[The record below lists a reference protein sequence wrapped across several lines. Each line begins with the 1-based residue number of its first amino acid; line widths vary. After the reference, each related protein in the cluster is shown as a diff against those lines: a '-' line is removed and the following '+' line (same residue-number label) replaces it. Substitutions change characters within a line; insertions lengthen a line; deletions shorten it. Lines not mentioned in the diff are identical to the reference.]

1 MMEYQQNWTIIM
13 DYWPLFLDGIGTTL
27 QISGLALLFSIPI
40 GLVLGL
46 CRISKKRSIS
56 ILAGAYIEVIRGIPL
71 LVLLLWVFFV
81 LGKYLNLGP
90 YWSAVSTMAAFSGAF
105 IAEIVRAG
113 IQSIPKEQ
121 MEAARSLGM
130 SYFQA
135 MQFVILPQALRK
147 MLPPLASQYIIL
159 IKDSSLV
166 SVISVVDLTLVAKNV
181 VATSF
186 RSIEVWT
193 FVAFL
198 YFLISFIL
206 SRIVRIIEKKY
217 SKMGD

>member
-1 MMEYQQNWTIIM
+1 MEYQPNWTVIS
-13 DYWPLFLDGIGTTL
+13 DYLPLFLDGVVLTL

-40 GLVLGL
+40 GLILGL
-46 CRISKKRSIS
+46 CRISKIRAVS
-56 ILAGAYIEVIRGIPL
+56 ILAGAYIEIMRGIPL

-81 LGKYLNLGP
+81 LGKFLNLSP
-90 YWSAVSTMAAFSGAF
+90 YWSAVLTLAAYSGAF
-105 IAEIVRAG
+105 VAEIVRAG
-113 IQSIPKEQ
+113 IQSVPREQ

-135 MQFVILPQALRK
+135 MKFVILPQALRK

-186 RSIEVWT
+186 RSLEVWT

-198 YFLISFIL
+198 YFIMSFTL
-206 SRIVRIIEKKY
+206 SRIVRVLEKKL
-217 SKMGD
+217 SVMDN